1 MASVTAPPKQ
11 LARAVSILG
20 HPLLVLPC
28 SILLLA
34 VDDGGDVRQL
44 SRLAAGFAAFA
55 VLVLSYSWWQVR
67 RQRWAHVDA
76 SERGERRSLNLFLL
90 LALAI
95 SAPLAWQA
103 GLRDLALG
111 LGLSATMIAA
121 ALLSA
126 RWWTLSLHVA
136 FAVFAAM
143 LLLRAGA
150 FAAVLGLIFAAL
162 VAWSR
167 LQLARHARRDLVAG
181 AIAGAGAGLAFLQ
194 LSATVGA

>member
-34 VDDGGDVRQL
+34 VGDGGDVRQL
-44 SRLAAGFAAFA
+44 SRLAVGFAAFA
-55 VLVLSYSWWQVR
+55 VLVMAYSWWQVR
-67 RQRWAHVDA
+67 RPALDARRCQRTGRTSFVEPVPAARAGHLRTAGVAGRSARPGAGIGPVGDDD
-76 SERGERRSLNLFLL
+76 RR
-90 LALAI
+90 
-95 SAPLAWQA
+95 
-103 GLRDLALG
+103 
-111 LGLSATMIAA
+111 
-121 ALLSA
+121 ALLTA

-150 FAAVLGLIFAAL
+150 LAAVLGLIFAAL

-167 LQLARHARRDLVAG
+167 LQLARHARRDLFAG
-181 AIAGAGAGLAFLQ
+181 AIAGAGTGLAFLQ
-194 LSATVGA
+194 LSTTVAS

>member
-1 MASVTAPPKQ
+1 MSSVTAPSKQ

-34 VDDGGDVRQL
+34 ADDGGDARQL
-44 SRLAAGFAAFA
+44 SRLAVGFAAFA
-55 VLVLSYSWWQVR
+55 VLVMSYSLWQVR
-67 RQRWAHVDA
+67 RHRWAHVDA

-194 LSATVGA
+194 LSAAVGA

>member
-1 MASVTAPPKQ
+1 MASVTAPPKP

-44 SRLAAGFAAFA
+44 SRLAVGFAAFA
-55 VLVLSYSWWQVR
+55 MLVMSYSWWQVR

-111 LGLSATMIAA
+111 LGLSAMMIAA

-136 FAVFAAM
+136 FVVFAAM

-150 FAAVLGLIFAAL
+150 LAAVLGLIFAAL

-181 AIAGAGAGLAFLQ
+181 AVAGAGAGLAFLQ
-194 LSATVGA
+194 LSATVAT